1 LTGKLAVVTP
11 FVTAGAGFLFAVL
24 WFDLMHDVQVLR
36 HGGRDLPESV
46 LASIAGYYRRVTT
59 DSRPMNRL
67 VAAVMLST
75 LAAIGVQIA
84 GDDVP
89 RWMAWTSLGLAAWAI
104 IVAAVRTVPNA
115 MRLGRRTDDSTEQ
128 SRLARSIW
136 RDHLC
141 CLAAIGL
148 LLAIELSFGR

>member
-59 DSRPMNRL
+59 ESRPMNRL
-67 VAAVMLST
+67 VAAIMLST
-75 LAAIGVQIA
+75 LAAIGAQIA

-115 MRLGRRTDDSTEQ
+115 MRLGRRTDDPTEQ
-128 SRLARSIW
+128 SRLARSVW